1 MSKIIKFVDEINRI
15 EGITRPALDSEV
27 IEMDRFLQL
36 SEITIGELTSFVK
49 VFEPTAIM
57 RVQSGCDVRVG
68 THLPPSGG
76 VGIMYRL
83 DEIIHNITNG
93 LQTPWEN
100 HVDYETLHP
109 FTDCNGRSG
118 RALWAWQMLNEGQ
131 EWWLNIGFLHM
142 FYYQTLQHTQFTGK

>member
-15 EGITRPALDSEV
+15 EGITRPALGSEV
-27 IEMDRFLQL
+27 IEMDRFLNL
-36 SEITIGELTSFVK
+36 SEITVGELTTFVS

-68 THLPPSGG
+68 NHLPPSGG
-76 VGIMYRL
+76 IGIMYGLENIL
-83 DEIIHNITNG
+83 DNINESTK
-93 LQTPWEN
+93 TPWEN

-131 EWWLNIGFLHM
+131 EWWLDIGFLHM
-142 FYYQTLQHTQFTGK
+142 FYYQSLEHARLLGK